1 MKQTGKTTKEWF
13 KNWANEY
20 DQTLGK
26 VKRHHKLLELMVE
39 ISNVKEDDTVLDI
52 GCGTG
57 LLSLKFLKKNNC
69 RIVGVDNSKYMLTI
83 FEDKIKKLSLAD
95 KITCKLEDV
104 VSLSSKKN
112 SFDIVASSV
121 TLHHVKNKYPVIRK
135 IHNILKPGGRFVLG
149 DIDMDTTGNIKSP
162 TRLLRIMDC
171 LKHEYALALE
181 EGGVDAF
188 VRMYDNG
195 KKHILNEGE
204 YCIDFQQWRQL
215 CQRAGFR
222 KIKVKP
228 LPEFKWFKVLVAVK

>member
-1 MKQTGKTTKEWF
+1 MKQTNKTAKEWF

-20 DQTLGK
+20 DKTLGK

-39 ISNVKEDDTVLDI
+39 LSDVEQGNTVLDV

-69 RIVGVDNSKYMLTI
+69 RIVGIDNSKQMLTV
-83 FEDKIKKLSLAD
+83 FKDKIKKLSLAD
-95 KITCKLEDV
+95 RITCKSEDA
-104 VSLSSKKN
+104 VSLSFKKN
-112 SFDIVASSV
+112 SFDVVASSV

-149 DIDMDTTGNIKSP
+149 EIDMDTTGNIKSP

-188 VRMYDNG
+188 RRMYDNG
-195 KKHILNEGE
+195 EKHILNDGE
-204 YCIDFQQWRQL
+204 YCVDFRHWKQL
-215 CQRAGFR
+215 CQKAGFR
-222 KIKVKP
+222 KIKVEL
-228 LPEFKWFKVLVAVK
+228 LPEFKWFKVLIAVK